1 MIIHQMIRKNNMFK
15 KWNDNKI
22 TWELRLLSLG
32 LCIAIL
38 FTCGMSAFSS
48 IQAKKQPDFSSYT
61 QLLFQEELSSD
72 TLALHYTLADPDSY
86 GIEDYQ
92 VSLGSLSEAD
102 RFATRLSC
110 ENILAAL
117 QTYDYDALP
126 VDERLTYDIVTYSL
140 DQNLEGCRYYDY
152 EEPLGAISGVQAELP
167 ILLAEYTF
175 RCRADVEDYLTLID
189 SAPSYFEQI
198 IDFEERKSAK
208 GLFMP
213 TFAADAII
221 QQISSLITTPAFN
234 CLRETFPD
242 KLQEVADLSSEERV
256 DYLREHDAL
265 INDRLVPAYEALREC
280 LCRLRDTSAHD
291 GGLCQLAGGD
301 DYYSY
306 LVKRSTASARS
317 VDELNEMIARK
328 RRSDMSELAKVINN
342 NPDILSQMSAMS
354 NVSLKWNTPEQIV
367 EHLKE
372 CMSSDFPE
380 PPDHAYEIKTV
391 EPAMQSFLSP
401 AFYLTA
407 PMDDPDENNIYINP
421 AYQRSDL
428 ELFTTLAHEG
438 YPGHLYE
445 TVSSYEQDLAPLRHI
460 LSFGG
465 YTEGWATYVEMCS
478 YDYAGLDPTLARALQ
493 LNASAT
499 LSLYASIDIGI
510 HHEGWDRDI
519 VLEFLSDYGIT
530 SLDTADHVYELI
542 VETPA
547 NYLKYYVGCLE
558 FLELK
563 KDARLRYGSDYNDK
577 AFHQALLSIG
587 PAPFSIIK
595 DYLPLYYHP
604 QASASSNA

>member
-1 MIIHQMIRKNNMFK
+1 MIKEK
-15 KWNDNKI
+15 KIFEKWMDNKI
-22 TWELRLLSLG
+22 KWELRLLSLG

-61 QLLFQEELSSD
+61 QLLFQEQLASD
-72 TLALHYTLADPDSY
+72 TLALHYTLADPANY
-86 GIEDYQ
+86 GIEDYE

-110 ENILAAL
+110 ENIKAAL
-117 QTYDYDALP
+117 QQYDYDALP
-126 VDERLTYDIVTYSL
+126 TNDRLTYDIVSYSL
-140 DQNLEGCRYYDY
+140 DQNLRGCSYYDY
-152 EEPLGAISGVQAELP
+152 EEPLNAISGVQAELP

-175 RCRADVEDYLTLID
+175 RSRADVEDYLTLID
-189 SAPSYFEQI
+189 SAPSYFSQLV
-198 IDFEERKSAK
+198 DFEERKSAK

-213 TFAADAII
+213 SFAADAIAN
-221 QQISSLITTPAFN
+221 QITSLITEPSFN

-242 KLQEVADLSSEERV
+242 KLQQVAELTSDDRV
-256 DYLREHDAL
+256 NYLREHDAL
-265 INDRLVPAYEALREC
+265 IEGSLIPAYRSLREC
-280 LCRLRDTSAHD
+280 LVRLRDTATHD
-291 GGLCQLAGGD
+291 GGLCQLPDGS
-301 DYYSY
+301 DYYAY
-306 LVKRSTASARS
+306 LVQRSTASTHT
-317 VDELNEMIARK
+317 VDELNEMIASK
-328 RRSDMSELAKVINN
+328 RQSNLSQLAKIIRS
-342 NPDILSQMSAMS
+342 NPDILSQMSAS
-354 NVSLKWNTPEQIV
+354 AHVNLTWNTPEQMV
-367 EHLKE
+367 EHLKD
-372 CMSSDFPE
+372 CMSADFPQAPE
-380 PPDHAYEIKTV
+380 HTYEIKTV
-391 EPAMQSFLSP
+391 EPSMQSFLSP

-407 PMDDPDENNIYINP
+407 PMDDPNENNIYINP
-421 AYQRSDL
+421 AYERSDL

-445 TVSSYEQDLAPLRHI
+445 TVFSYEQKLSPLRHI
-460 LSFGG
+460 MSFGG

-478 YDYAGLDPTLARALQ
+478 YDYAGLDPELARALQ
-493 LNASAT
+493 LNAAAT

-530 SLDTADHVYELI
+530 SVETADHVYELV

-547 NYLKYYVGCLE
+547 NYLKYYVGYLE

-563 KDARLRYGSDYNDK
+563 KDACLRYGSDYNDK
-577 AFHQALLSIG
+577 AFHQALLAIG

-595 DYLPLYYHP
+595 NYLPLYYP